1 MRTVRKQTWH
11 SLVFLGGGM
20 YVLRPRV
27 HRKITNWAKGNI
39 TKYQKLKRTRWNK
52 LKIKINEKII
62 RWLILDHFRQISGR
76 EPYTKITKL
85 FSPLP
90 NRVLHII
97 NNHNKKNPGNKITKQ
112 QLESTLRFLVGW
124 NIAIFINES
133 FILTPF
139 YCVFAYFFFETLK
152 EKCQHWNYCYGESK
166 FSGRLKSMI
175 EEDVVNFPV
184 VSDILEKVSEIIKN
198 ELARREFEEIQ
209 KFGNWKYLLNTCKK
223 GNEFLSFFVRI
234 IGSKIV
240 YKGCSGIKFSSRSG
254 NSVHPIRIPVTS
266 FICNTFSEVDLWIII
281 DFFIN
286 SQDFCRLQT
295 FVKNWTFFLA
305 HFSQAFQ
312 L

>member
-1 MRTVRKQTWH
+1 
-11 SLVFLGGGM
+11 M

-62 RWLILDHFRQISGR
+62 
-76 EPYTKITKL
+76 
-85 FSPLP
+85 SPLP

-209 KFGNWKYLLNTCKK
+209 KFGN
-223 GNEFLSFFVRI
+223 
-234 IGSKIV
+234 
-240 YKGCSGIKFSSRSG
+240 
-254 NSVHPIRIPVTS
+254 
-266 FICNTFSEVDLWIII
+266 
-281 DFFIN
+281 
-286 SQDFCRLQT
+286 
-295 FVKNWTFFLA
+295 
-305 HFSQAFQ
+305 
-312 L
+312 